1 MNLHQYIY
9 IYICIICN
17 IIDGSLSMIHGY
29 IIDAWWIFKLELYP
43 PQFCDD
49 PWPCWALMTSLF
61 SHLDSR
67 DWGYKKTGFLLNP
80 RNWHQYDP
88 SLITIKLAN
97 HRAFRSGWSGFR
109 QEDPRSTAM
118 MRLKIPITTKRKR
131 TSPWE
136 VGDQPIGAPEKL
148 WKQRLHQH
156 VIIVS
161 IVFLGIPDNKG
172 RHDLNEPL
180 V

>member
-1 MNLHQYIY
+1 MFWVKINMGHGGMLLLSSRKMNTAMKWWLKWWFFWITIQNYWRSDFAVHESTSIY

-67 DWGYKKTGFLLNP
+67 DWGYKKNRLFVEPQKLTPVWSIPNNHQTRQSP
-80 RNWHQYDP
+80 R
-88 SLITIKLAN
+88 
-97 HRAFRSGWSGFR
+97 F
-109 QEDPRSTAM
+109 
-118 MRLKIPITTKRKR
+118 
-131 TSPWE
+131 
-136 VGDQPIGAPEKL
+136 
-148 WKQRLHQH
+148 
-156 VIIVS
+156 
-161 IVFLGIPDNKG
+161 
-172 RHDLNEPL
+172 
-180 V
+180 